1 MRSKS
6 LTNLIIFRGNKMSV
20 EDYRKIGE
28 ELINKLKLSTYPIA
42 VSLIKEGEEVSSNAV
57 RPKDMFGYEVPACL
71 TYTWCRRAGI
81 HFHLKGEDIACKP
94 ISCHHFGLEQL
105 GDPEDVYKAWERK
118 ARYKKNAEMEKK
130 SRENDAILEKG
141 AIEGIVIS
149 PLNST
154 IIKPDIIM
162 VYCSPLVL
170 SHLILAATYEGGSIT
185 SHFNGM
191 EASCKEGIIR
201 TYKTNQ
207 CQVVSPG
214 MGDRVMAGVQDHE
227 MIFAIPESALEMVL
241 NNLFLAG
248 KKINPTPFGLPHL
261 NATLGPVKAF
271 GKWNEPGV
279 WPLLRKKIKES
290 DKNGR

>member
-1 MRSKS
+1 
-6 LTNLIIFRGNKMSV
+6 MS
-20 EDYRKIGE
+20 DQLGKYRKLGQ
-28 ELINKLKLSTYPIA
+28 ELINKLKLTTYPIA
-42 VSLIKEGEEVSSNAV
+42 VRLVPPNEEVSTNLL
-57 RPKDMFGYEVPACL
+57 RPHEMFGYEVPACL
-71 TYTWCRRAGI
+71 TYTWCRRGGF
-81 HFHLKGEDIACKP
+81 HFFLKGEDIACKP

-105 GDPEDVYKAWERK
+105 EDPEDVYKAWERK
-118 ARYKKNAEMEKK
+118 AGYKKNAEMEKK
-130 SRENDAILEKG
+130 SRENDAILEHG
-141 AIEGIVIS
+141 AIEGIAIS

-162 VYCSPLVL
+162 IYCSPLIL

-191 EASCKEGIIR
+191 ESSCKEGIVR

-227 MIFAIPESALEMVL
+227 IIFSIPESALEMVV

-248 KKINPTPFGLPHL
+248 KKINPSPFGIPHL
-261 NATLGPVKAF
+261 NATLGPIKAF
-271 GKWNEPGV
+271 GKWSEPGV
-279 WPLLRKKIKES
+279 WPLLRKKIKKE
-290 DKNGR
+290 